1 MAISSKKVVVSVLVV
16 VIALVIV
23 EVALRQFFGLG
34 DMLLFQADS
43 SFEYI
48 AQPNQDKTR
57 FGNRILSNE
66 YSMRSLPLK
75 GSDTCIVLGFGD
87 SILNGGSLTDQ
98 DSVATA
104 IVENRF
110 QQGGANSFRF
120 LNVSAGSWGPD
131 NCAAYLKRYG
141 AFGAKMIVLFVS
153 SHDAH
158 DMMTFENTV
167 GVHESYPDKQF
178 PLAMG
183 ELMVRYV
190 WPRFINMIGQAMA
203 EEKPND
209 LMINKNG
216 TGFNSGFEFFLDYT
230 QKNNIPFLI
239 CLHAEKIE
247 VEQGKFNS
255 QGQEI
260 LKFCSD
266 NNIKVITGLE
276 IAESVKDFRDG
287 IHLNAR
293 GQGRWAEALIP
304 EIRKTVQS
312 CL

>member
-120 LNVSAGSWGPD
+120 LNVSA
-131 NCAAYLKRYG
+131 
-141 AFGAKMIVLFVS
+141 
-153 SHDAH
+153 
-158 DMMTFENTV
+158 
-167 GVHESYPDKQF
+167 
-178 PLAMG
+178 
-183 ELMVRYV
+183 
-190 WPRFINMIGQAMA
+190 
-203 EEKPND
+203 
-209 LMINKNG
+209 
-216 TGFNSGFEFFLDYT
+216 
-230 QKNNIPFLI
+230 
-239 CLHAEKIE
+239 
-247 VEQGKFNS
+247 
-255 QGQEI
+255 
-260 LKFCSD
+260 
-266 NNIKVITGLE
+266 
-276 IAESVKDFRDG
+276 
-287 IHLNAR
+287 
-293 GQGRWAEALIP
+293 
-304 EIRKTVQS
+304 
-312 CL
+312 